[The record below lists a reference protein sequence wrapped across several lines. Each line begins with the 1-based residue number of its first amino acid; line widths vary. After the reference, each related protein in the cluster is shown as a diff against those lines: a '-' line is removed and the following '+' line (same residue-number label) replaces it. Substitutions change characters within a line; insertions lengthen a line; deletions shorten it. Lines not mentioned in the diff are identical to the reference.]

1 MTHENKKYLYIT
13 IQLDFTEMC
22 LKWAKYPLHYQL
34 YNGSDQN
41 CMTLLIIT
49 IASISGTMLWPMVGP
64 YYLLL
69 SMCLQNEWIHGRI
82 SKWFKMHCKL
92 QRVIQMQTIA
102 VSIQLKVGFMSLYVR
117 SPEQAADAEGRVELG
132 YNANSQWCPFT
143 TLEWFI
149 LQNQGPLHSHT
160 LWQTE

>member
-1 MTHENKKYLYIT
+1 
-13 IQLDFTEMC
+13 
-22 LKWAKYPLHYQL
+22 
-34 YNGSDQN
+34 
-41 CMTLLIIT
+41 MTLLIIT

-92 QRVIQMQTIA
+92 QRVTQMQTIA
-102 VSIQLKVGFMSLYVR
+102 VSIQLKVGFISLYVR

-132 YNANSQWCPFT
+132 YNANSQWCPIHHIGMIHT
-143 TLEWFI
+143 ISRTRV
-149 LQNQGPLHSHT
+149 PLHSHT
-160 LWQTE
+160 PSLTDWVISVAYGDHDSEAGDERIWRFSLIKGTK